1 MKSKPAPL
9 NSIQSSGKKQDPLK
23 IVLSTC
29 RVAYCKD
36 IKKKFKVS
44 QNLIERCTKKK
55 KMKNKKYRYVRV
67 NLHPVIQANA

>member
-9 NSIQSSGKKQDPLK
+9 YTIQSSGKKQDPLK

-36 IKKKFKVS
+36 IKKKIQS
-44 QNLIERCTKKK
+44 QPKFDW
-55 KMKNKKYRYVRV
+55 KMYEEEENEEQE
-67 NLHPVIQANA
+67 I